1 MRQDYVLGLAFNH
14 DQSKIVLIKKTRPA
28 WQAGKLNAIG
38 GKIDEGEEAIT
49 AMCRE
54 FHEETGIKTTAQ
66 EWHYFMNIVG
76 KDGTVFCY
84 RLFDD
89 KILNA
94 RTIEDQEI
102 VVMDTDL
109 NMLKHTA
116 MSNIPW
122 LIGIATDI
130 AQPTFF
136 VEANY
141 NQEFI
146 TGKTGS

>member
-1 MRQDYVLGLAFNH
+1 MHQDYVLGLAMSK

-28 WQAGKLNAIG
+28 WQAGKFNAIG
-38 GKIDEGEEAIT
+38 GKIDAGEDSIT

-54 FHEETGIKTTAQ
+54 FLEETGIETKVD
-66 EWHYFMNIVG
+66 EWHHFMNIVG

-89 KILNA
+89 KILQA
-94 RTIEDQEI
+94 RTMEDQEI
-102 VVMDTDL
+102 VVADTDL
-109 NMLKHTA
+109 NWLKQTA

-122 LIGIATDI
+122 LIGIAVDE

>member
-1 MRQDYVLGLAFNH
+1 MRQDYVLGLAFNA
-14 DQSKIVLIKKTRPA
+14 DQSKTVLIKKTRPA
-28 WQAGKLNAIG
+28 WQAGKMNAVG
-38 GKIDEGEEAIT
+38 GKIDAGETAID

-54 FHEETGIKTTAQ
+54 FQEETGLTTQAD
-66 EWHYFMNIVG
+66 EWHHFMNIVG

-94 RTIEDQEI
+94 RTMEDQEI
-102 VVMDTDL
+102 VIVDVDL
-109 NMLKHTA
+109 NALKHTA

-122 LIGIATDI
+122 LIGIATDT
-130 AQPTFF
+130 AQPSFF

-141 NQEFI
+141 DQEFI
-146 TGKTGS
+146 TGKTGT